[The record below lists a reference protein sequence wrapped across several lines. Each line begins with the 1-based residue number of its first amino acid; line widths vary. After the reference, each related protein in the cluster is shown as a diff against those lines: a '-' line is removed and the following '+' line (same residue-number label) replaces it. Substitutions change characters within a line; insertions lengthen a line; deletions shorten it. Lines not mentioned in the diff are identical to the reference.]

1 MKLKSVAVAVALLAG
16 VAGAQ
21 AAADLGIVPASP
33 SFVSTSGLGGIFTA
47 AGVFGDWYSFEIASA
62 STLTTKAFT
71 SGPAPFAEIEYT
83 ILNSSYDIVAGAGAI
98 FGPAL
103 STKSISL
110 AAGDYFYL
118 VEGIKE
124 TAGLSEYT
132 ISASV
137 TPVPEPETYALM
149 LAGLGVV
156 GFMASR
162 RKQG

>member
-16 VAGAQ
+16 FAGAQ
-21 AAADLGIVPASP
+21 AADLGVIPTSP
-33 SFVSTSGLGGIFTA
+33 SFVSTSGLGGVFTA
-47 AGVFGDWYSFEIASA
+47 AGVFGDLYSFEIASA

-71 SGPAPFAEIEYT
+71 SLSSFAEIEYT
-83 ILNSSYDIVAGAGAI
+83 ILNSSYDIVAGAGAV

-124 TAGLSEYT
+124 TAGLSKYR

-137 TPVPEPETYALM
+137 TPVPEPETYALL

-156 GFMASR
+156 GFMAAR
-162 RKQG
+162 RKQS

>member
-1 MKLKSVAVAVALLAG
+1 MKLKSVALAVALLTG
-16 VAGAQ
+16 FAGAQ
-21 AAADLGIVPASP
+21 AADLGVVPASP

-47 AGVFGDWYSFEIASA
+47 PSVFGDLYSFEIAAA

-71 SGPAPFAEIEYT
+71 TFSPFSEIEYT
-83 ILNSSYDIVAGAGAI
+83 ILDSSYAIVAGGGAI
-98 FGPAL
+98 FGSTL

-110 AAGDYFYL
+110 AAGHYFYD
-118 VEGIKE
+118 VEGIKD
-124 TAGLSEYT
+124 TDGLSKYR

-149 LAGLGVV
+149 LAGLGMV

-162 RKQG
+162 RKQS

>member
-1 MKLKSVAVAVALLAG
+1 MKLKPIALAVALLTS

-21 AAADLGIVPASP
+21 AADLGIVPASP
-33 SFVSTSGLGGIFTA
+33 SFVSTSGLGGVFGA
-47 AGVFGDWYSFEIASA
+47 AGVFGDLYSFEIASA

-71 SGPAPFAEIEYT
+71 SFSPFAEIEYT

-98 FGPAL
+98 FGPTL
-103 STKSISL
+103 SIKSVSL

-124 TAGLSEYT
+124 TAGLSKYR

-162 RKQG
+162 RKQS